1 MNENEKLEDIEIVV
15 TDEPQKA
22 PDDKL
27 VVANDMPEI
36 VVADAEDAGSNDTD
50 PQSAIEKLQKK
61 LKKERELR
69 KNAEHQAQIATY
81 EAQKASYQV
90 EDSNLTLVT
99 NAIDTLRRDNEYL
112 KAAYKES
119 MSVGD
124 YDRAAEIQE
133 VMSGNSAKLLQLENG
148 KNMMESKPRQPPQFE
163 ADPVERM
170 ASSLSPRSARWIRNN
185 PQFATDPRLT
195 QKMVAAHNLAMA
207 DGYKADSDDYFEF
220 VEDILKVRAKNDD
233 HDDQEDESAL
243 SEASMAKSRRTPP
256 VAAPVSRSGQA
267 PGTRPNVVRLTS
279 EEREIARFNKMSD
292 QEYARYKMQLQKEG
306 KLPN

>member
-15 TDEPQKA
+15 TDEPQKTDNNGGVSNDT
-22 PDDKL
+22 PDI
-27 VVANDMPEI
+27 VVAN
-36 VVADAEDAGSNDTD
+36 AEDDGADDTD

-61 LKKERELR
+61 LKKERERR
-69 KNAEHQAQIATY
+69 KEAERQAQVASY

-99 NAIDTLRRDNEYL
+99 NAIDTLKRDNEYL

-148 KNMMESKPRQPPQFE
+148 KNVMESKPRQPPQFE

-170 ASSLSPRSARWIRNN
+170 ASSLSPRSAKWIRNN

-220 VEDILKVRAKNDD
+220 VEDILKVRTKKDD
-233 HDDQEDESAL
+233 YEDESAL
-243 SEASMAKSRRTPP
+243 SEASMGKSRRSAP

-279 EEREIARFNKMSD
+279 DEREIARFNKMTD

>member
-15 TDEPQKA
+15 TDEPQKTDNNGGVSNDT
-22 PDDKL
+22 PDI
-27 VVANDMPEI
+27 VVAN
-36 VVADAEDAGSNDTD
+36 AEDDGADDTD

-61 LKKERELR
+61 LKKERERR
-69 KNAEHQAQIATY
+69 KEAERQAQVASY

-99 NAIDTLRRDNEYL
+99 NAIDTLKRDNEYL

-148 KNMMESKPRQPPQFE
+148 KNVMESKPRQPPQFE

-170 ASSLSPRSARWIRNN
+170 ASSLSPRSAKWIRNN

-207 DGYKADSDDYFEF
+207 DGYKADTDDYFEF
-220 VEDILKVRAKNDD
+220 VEDILKVRTKKDD
-233 HDDQEDESAL
+233 YEDESAL
-243 SEASMAKSRRTPP
+243 SEASMGKSRRSAP

-279 EEREIARFNKMSD
+279 DEREIARFNKMTD

>member
-15 TDEPQKA
+15 TDEPQKTDNNGGVSNDT
-22 PDDKL
+22 PDI
-27 VVANDMPEI
+27 VVAN
-36 VVADAEDAGSNDTD
+36 AEDDGADDTD

-61 LKKERELR
+61 LKKERERR
-69 KNAEHQAQIATY
+69 KEAERQAQVASY

-99 NAIDTLRRDNEYL
+99 NAIDTLKRDNEYL

-148 KNMMESKPRQPPQFE
+148 KNVMESKPRQPPQFE

-170 ASSLSPRSARWIRNN
+170 ASSLSPRSAKWIRNN

-220 VEDILKVRAKNDD
+220 VEDILKVRNKKDNY
-233 HDDQEDESAL
+233 EDESAL
-243 SEASMAKSRRTPP
+243 SEASMGKSRRSAP

-279 EEREIARFNKMSD
+279 DEREIARFNKMTD

>member
-15 TDEPQKA
+15 TDEPQKTDNNGGVLNDT
-22 PDDKL
+22 PDI
-27 VVANDMPEI
+27 VVAN
-36 VVADAEDAGSNDTD
+36 AEDDGADDTD

-61 LKKERELR
+61 LKKERERR
-69 KNAEHQAQIATY
+69 KEAERQAQVASY

-99 NAIDTLRRDNEYL
+99 NAIDTLKRDNEYL

-148 KNMMESKPRQPPQFE
+148 KNVMESKPRQPPQFE

-170 ASSLSPRSARWIRNN
+170 ASSLSPRSAKWIRNN

-220 VEDILKVRAKNDD
+220 VEDILKVRTKKDD
-233 HDDQEDESAL
+233 YEDESAL
-243 SEASMAKSRRTPP
+243 SEASMGKSRRSAP